1 MSFET
6 LGLGPNLLR
15 SIGEVGYST
24 PTPIQEASIPLIIEG
39 NDLIGIAQT
48 GTGKT
53 AAFTLPMLEKL
64 ERLTKDESRRGKT
77 RALVLSPTRELVVQI
92 HDNVSA
98 YAKHLSLKVAN
109 IYGGVNEAPQKKAL
123 REGVD
128 LVIATPGRLM
138 DLMGQG
144 CADFSGLEFF
154 VLDEADRMLDM
165 GFLPNIR
172 KIVKDLPKKGRQTLL
187 FSATLSR
194 DIEKLTK
201 EFLYRPKTVEIG
213 KRTNPADTVRQCIH
227 EVTKSAKISLLKH
240 LLQDNDLYSV
250 LVFTRT
256 KHGADRVAKQL
267 GKSKIPTA
275 AIHSNRTQNQRARA
289 LQDFKDGKTRV
300 LVATDIAARG
310 IDVEGIT
317 HVINFDFPPNAEDYV
332 HRIGRTGRANQA
344 GEAISFITSE
354 DQGAL
359 RLLERKIKKSI
370 YRKKVVGFNPVQASS
385 SNKPSFPRGGKSGGG
400 APFRPNK
407 SAGGGKQH
415 GGNLR
420 RSFGQRRSSGR

>member
-15 SIGEVGYST
+15 SIGEVGYT
-24 PTPIQEASIPLIIEG
+24 EPTPIQEAAIPLIIEG
-39 NDLIGIAQT
+39 NDVIGIAQT

-53 AAFTLPMLEKL
+53 AAFTLPMLETL
-64 ERLTKDESRRGKT
+64 ERLTSDSSRRGKT

-98 YAKHLSLKVAN
+98 YARHLSLKVAN
-109 IYGGVNEAPQKKAL
+109 VYGGVNEAPQKKAL

-144 CADFSGLEFF
+144 CADFSGLEYF

-172 KIVKDLPKKGRQTLL
+172 KIVRDLPKKGRQTLL

-194 DIEKLTK
+194 DIEKLTQ
-201 EFLYRPKTVEIG
+201 EFLHRPKTVEIG

-227 EVTKSAKISLLKH
+227 EVPKSAKLSLLKH
-240 LLQDNDLYSV
+240 LLHDNDLYSV

-256 KHGADRVAKQL
+256 KHGADRVARQL
-267 GKSKIPTA
+267 SKAKIPTA
-275 AIHSNRTQNQRARA
+275 AIHSNRSQNQRARA

-317 HVINFDFPPNAEDYV
+317 HVINFDFPPHAEDYV
-332 HRIGRTGRANQA
+332 HRIGRTGRANSA
-344 GEAISFITSE
+344 GEAISFITPE
-354 DQGAL
+354 DQGPL
-359 RLLERKIKKSI
+359 RLLERKIRKTI
-370 YRKKVVGFNPVQASS
+370 YRKKVSGFNLSKVTDS
-385 SNKPSFPRGGKSGGG
+385 PRGSNPRKNKSGSGSS
-400 APFRPNK
+400 FRPKNSSGEGNK
-407 SAGGGKQH
+407 R

-420 RSFGQRRSSGR
+420 RRTGQRRPSSR